1 LNIDLTTRTIPFSP
15 PYIDDDVVNDVAETL
30 RSGWITT
37 GKKAKQLEEQTASFC
52 GVEKVVAVN
61 SATSA
66 LMLALHW
73 FGVGKDDEVVV
84 PAYTYCATALAVMH
98 AGAKP
103 VMVDVEEDFNI
114 SPQKIEAA
122 ITDKTKAIISVD
134 FGGWPC
140 NYDAIKNILHKD
152 EIKNKFQPS
161 SNIQK
166 NLNRILFIS
175 DAAHSLGAIYNNK
188 RVGTQADVTVFSLHA
203 VKNLTTAEGGLI
215 CLNLPAPFDN
225 NEIYK
230 TLRLWSLNG
239 QTKDAFTKTRSGE
252 WRYDIVYPGFKINM
266 PDVLAAIGAAQF
278 KKYEYLMAER
288 RRIFDFYTKAFQKY
302 SWAVCP
308 PFCKPS
314 CSSSFH
320 LFPLRIKNINE
331 EQRNTI
337 IQKISE
343 QNVSVNVH
351 FIPLP
356 LLTVFK
362 ENYSI
367 ENFPQSYL
375 LYSTEISLPIYPQ
388 LTNEE
393 CQFVINAVINAVES
407 FV

>member
-1 LNIDLTTRTIPFSP
+1 L
-15 PYIDDDVVNDVAETL
+15 
-30 RSGWITT
+30 W
-37 GKKAKQLEEQTASFC
+37 
-52 GVEKVVAVN
+52 
-61 SATSA
+61 
-66 LMLALHW
+66 
-73 FGVGKDDEVVV
+73 
-84 PAYTYCATALAVMH
+84 
-98 AGAKP
+98 
-103 VMVDVEEDFNI
+103 
-114 SPQKIEAA
+114 A
-122 ITDKTKAIISVD
+122 I
-134 FGGWPC
+134 
-140 NYDAIKNILHKD
+140 
-152 EIKNKFQPS
+152 
-161 SNIQK
+161 
-166 NLNRILFIS
+166 
-175 DAAHSLGAIYNNK
+175 
-188 RVGTQADVTVFSLHA
+188 
-203 VKNLTTAEGGLI
+203 
-215 CLNLPAPFDN
+215 
-225 NEIYK
+225 
-230 TLRLWSLNG
+230 
-239 QTKDAFTKTRSGE
+239 
-252 WRYDIVYPGFKINM
+252 
-266 PDVLAAIGAAQF
+266 
-278 KKYEYLMAER
+278 
-288 RRIFDFYTKAFQKY
+288 
-302 SWAVCP
+302 CP